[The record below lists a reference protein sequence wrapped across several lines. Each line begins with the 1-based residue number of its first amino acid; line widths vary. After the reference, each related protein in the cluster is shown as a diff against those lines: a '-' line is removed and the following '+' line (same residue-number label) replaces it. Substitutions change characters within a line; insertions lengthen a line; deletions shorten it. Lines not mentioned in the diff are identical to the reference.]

1 MCACVLFVICV
12 IRVFYIGATCACVLF
27 GTCVLRVTCYYMCVL
42 CSEGVEQLSRIFPPI
57 LCLQGAKYSDVRQV
71 QISWQT
77 KALPPPGNVA

>member
-1 MCACVLFVICV
+1 MCVFFVMSVL
-12 IRVFYIGATCACVLF
+12 RVFYMGVTCACVLCV
-27 GTCVLRVTCYYMCVL
+27 TCVLRVTCYYMCVL

-57 LCLQGAKYSDVRQV
+57 LCLLGAKYSDVRQV